1 VTTPGQ
7 KFRDAV
13 QYGSPLCIVGTI
25 NAFTAMLAD
34 RAGFRA
40 IYLSGAGVANASY
53 GRPDLG
59 ITKLADVLEDVRRI
73 TGATDLP
80 LLVDVDTCWN
90 AADETARQMILAG
103 AAAMQLEDQVEA
115 KRCGHR
121 PGKQLVSTDEMVG
134 RVLSAVEGRT
144 DPTFV
149 IMART
154 DAVAVEGLEAAINRA
169 NKYVS
174 AGADMIFA
182 EAVETID
189 DLARFTKEVGA
200 PVLANMT
207 EFGVTP
213 AFTTEQLGEA
223 GIAMALFPLSAF
235 RAMNLAAEQVYAS
248 IMEHG
253 TSARMLGQMQTREQL
268 YDVLDYYKQESS
280 LNEQRLTDDWNST

>member
-1 VTTPGQ
+1 
-7 KFRDAV
+7 
-13 QYGSPLCIVGTI
+13 
-25 NAFTAMLAD
+25 MLAD

-59 ITKLADVLEDVRRI
+59 ITKLPDVLEDVRRI

-121 PGKQLVSTDEMVG
+121 PGKQLVSADEMVD
-134 RVLSAVEGRT
+134 RVQTAVDGRT

-200 PVLANMT
+200 PILANMT

-213 AFTTEQLGEA
+213 AFTTEQLGAA